1 MRIEGGNKKQ
11 PGRFRTDA
19 YVFIALMLV
28 SFIVL
33 FFSTRSVV
41 PGFKDLGLSMFSGLR
56 GGIYEAASMV
66 SRTVLSVRELAALR
80 REYNELTE
88 QLARY
93 EQMERSAAEIRQ
105 ENSRL
110 REQLGF
116 SQALRYR
123 HIAAELI
130 GRDPDNLFSAF
141 AINKGRHSG
150 VDIDMPVI
158 AYQNGVRGLVGKV
171 IQAGLFES
179 LVMPLYDMS
188 SFVSSRLADSRYE
201 GIAEGQGDPD
211 MPLVMRFI
219 HKRARDE
226 INFGDMIVSSGLGGV
241 YPAGINIGRVSKILY
256 QENEISMVVE
266 LEAAIDFSR
275 LEYVFVIEPESSDGQ
290 PAGGGSPPES
300 SPRNPGGPDG

>member
-1 MRIEGGNKKQ
+1 MRIEGGDKKR
-11 PGRFRTDA
+11 RFRTDT
-19 YVFIALMLV
+19 YVFIALTLV
-28 SFIVL
+28 SFVVL

-41 PGFKDLGLSMFSGLR
+41 AGFKDLGLSVFSGLR
-56 GGIYEAASMV
+56 GGIHEASSAV

-80 REYNELTE
+80 RDYNELTE

-93 EQMERSAAEIRQ
+93 ERLERSAAEILR
-105 ENSRL
+105 ENNRL

-123 HIAAELI
+123 HIAAEVT

-141 AINKGRHSG
+141 VINKGKHSG
-150 VDIDMPVI
+150 VDVNMPVI
-158 AYQNGVRGLVGKV
+158 AYQNGARALAGKV

-179 LVMPLYDMS
+179 LVMPLYDVS

-201 GIAEGQGDPD
+201 GIVEGQGDPEI
-211 MPLVMRFI
+211 PLVMRFI
-219 HKRARDE
+219 RKRARDE
-226 INFGDMIVSSGLGGV
+226 INFGDVIVSSGLGGI

-256 QENEISMVVE
+256 QENEISMEVE

-275 LEYVFVIEPESSDGQ
+275 LEYVFVIEPESAPQ
-290 PAGGGSPPES
+290 SPGTP
-300 SPRNPGGPDG
+300 NG